1 MDNGEPRWLDESELD
16 AWKAFSALLIKLPG
30 ALNAQLQQDAG
41 LTNFEYLV
49 LAGLSEAPERT
60 MRMSMLAVLANGSL
74 SRLSHVVTRLEKR
87 GYLRREPCPDDGRY
101 TNAVLTEDGHRQVV
115 EAAPGHVNN
124 VRSLVV
130 DVLEPEQL
138 RQLGEISARLLHA
151 MDPDFPCPDTR

>member
-16 AWKAFSALLIKLPG
+16 AWRAFSALLIKLPG

-41 LTNFEYLV
+41 LTNFEYLA
-49 LAGLSEAPERT
+49 LAGLSEAPDRT
-60 MRMSMLAVLANGSL
+60 MRMSMLAALANGSL
-74 SRLSHVVTRLEKR
+74 SRLSHVVARLEKR

-101 TNAVLTEDGHRQVV
+101 TNAILTEDGYRQVA
-115 EAAPGHVNN
+115 EAAPGHVDT

-151 MDPDFPCPDTR
+151 MDPDFPCPGAR